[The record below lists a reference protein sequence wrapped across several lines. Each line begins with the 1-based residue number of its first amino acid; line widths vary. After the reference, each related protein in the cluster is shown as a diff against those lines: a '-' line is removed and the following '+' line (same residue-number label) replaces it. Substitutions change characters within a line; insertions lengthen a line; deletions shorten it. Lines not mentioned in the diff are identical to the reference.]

1 MKQIFLNYLKTQLE
15 ADNKM
20 KSMNSI
26 AEEDRVILDE
36 HIASLTETIEAIE
49 ALEDAA
55 VSQEVVDELKS
66 SLETL
71 NETVQSI
78 KEKLNQNKQEENP
91 TMENIENTYLKSKN
105 AIHDF
110 ADAIRNT
117 RKPEEFANNWAEVLK
132 TNGITVTAG
141 SEEAFLPQPVL
152 DTITDIWDREAGWL
166 KDIHYTGAKRFYC
179 RYNTSTQT
187 DETSRAKGW
196 KSSTKATESLTVAAK
211 LIEAQFIYK
220 IMDIDNKTI
229 WDNDENLINF
239 VLEELVSQILW
250 EIRKAILVGDGRA
263 NDSDYKIDKVE
274 AIARTTTDAYV
285 TVSTETANGFLLDDL
300 KAMMINLKKKEGRK
314 VLVFMS
320 ETDLNTLERIQASEG
335 STPVYQPKD
344 YVEAQ
349 LGENV
354 EIITTDMLGDT
365 YKVIAFIPA
374 EYYAVGDSIFN
385 PRMNQ
390 WEDFM
395 TNTQYWRFET
405 VFGSSVRGLK
415 SAAVLKAN

>member
-1 MKQIFLNYLKTQLE
+1 MKQIVLNYLKAQLE
-15 ADNKM
+15 SDNKM
-20 KSMNSI
+20 KAMNSI
-26 AEEDRVILDE
+26 SEEDRVVLDE
-36 HIASLTETIEAIE
+36 HIASLNETIQAIE
-49 ALEDAA
+49 ELEDEA
-55 VSQEVVDELKS
+55 VSQEMVNELKS

-71 NETVQSI
+71 NETVESI
-78 KEKLNQNKQEENP
+78 KEKLNANKTEQSE
-91 TMENIENTYLKSKN
+91 MENIENAYLKSKN

-110 ADAIRNT
+110 AQTIRNT
-117 RKPEEFANNWAEVLK
+117 KSADEFANNWAEVLK
-132 TNGITVTAG
+132 TNGITVATG

-152 DTITDIWDREAGWL
+152 DTITDVWDRESKWL
-166 KDIHYTGAKRFYC
+166 ADLHMTGAKRFYC

-187 DETSRAKGW
+187 AENSRAKGW
-196 KSSTKATESLTVAAK
+196 KSGTKATESLSVAAK
-211 LIEAQFIYK
+211 LLEAQFVYK
-220 IMDIDNKTI
+220 IMDIDNKSI

-239 VLEELVSQILW
+239 VVEELVSQILY
-250 EIRKAILVGDGRA
+250 EIKQAVLVGDGRA
-263 NDSDYKIDKVE
+263 SDSDYKIDKIE

-285 TVSTETANGFLLDDL
+285 TVSTETANGFLLDDI

-320 ETDLNTLERIQASEG
+320 ETDLNSLERIQASET

-354 EIITTDMLGDT
+354 EIVTTDLLGAS
-365 YKVIAFIPA
+365 YKAIAFIPD
-374 EYYAVGDSIFN
+374 EYYMVGDSIFN

-395 TNTQYWRFET
+395 TNTQYRRFET
-405 VFGSSVRGLK
+405 VVGGGVRGLK